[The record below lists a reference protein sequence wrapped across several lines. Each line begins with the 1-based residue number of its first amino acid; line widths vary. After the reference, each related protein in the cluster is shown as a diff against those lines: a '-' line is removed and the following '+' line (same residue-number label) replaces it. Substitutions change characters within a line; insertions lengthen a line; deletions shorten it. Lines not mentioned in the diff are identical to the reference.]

1 MELPLYK
8 MVMTDEQDGV
18 HILSLVDSPAIMVDW
33 VKFSESKS
41 KTQFKIQDEERR
53 IIFGPALIPDL
64 PIYRRDE
71 LGREYYVTID
81 KPTIE
86 QVAIKFSQQKN
97 INNFDINHNEV
108 LLSGVT
114 LFEIVVTDKS
124 RFPVAVGFEDLPEGT
139 MFATAKVNNDAVWQ
153 KIKSG
158 EVKGFSITGL
168 FKNVPTKPIDTSEIG
183 RAHV

>member
-97 INNFDINHNEV
+97 INNFDI
-108 LLSGVT
+108 
-114 LFEIVVTDKS
+114 K
-124 RFPVAVGFEDLPEGT
+124 
-139 MFATAKVNNDAVWQ
+139 
-153 KIKSG
+153 
-158 EVKGFSITGL
+158 
-168 FKNVPTKPIDTSEIG
+168 IG